1 MQNNDRERSHSLQNG
16 NNKKNIC
23 ITNACTCSLYAP
35 RIFFY
40 RQEHFMSF
48 FGWTGSLLSIVL
60 HYLHDFFLQVG
71 ILSMKP
77 VYQSYRCT
85 GIFQSMKHSLFQA
98 QSLRL
103 PGYQIAYIVW
113 GKKTSDSS
121 VSMIYIMITS
131 LS

>member
-1 MQNNDRERSHSLQNG
+1 MYVQFVRAFPVFLWLDWFV
-16 NNKKNIC
+16 
-23 ITNACTCSLYAP
+23 AFTC
-35 RIFFY
+35 
-40 RQEHFMSF
+40 
-48 FGWTGSLLSIVL
+48 VN
-60 HYLHDFFLQVG
+60 YLHDFFVIVG

-113 GKKTSDSS
+113 GKKTIDSS